1 MIIRRGICG
10 HSSLVEYQLPKL
22 RRRVRFPLSAPFE
35 SMRVTATLIFCIRIE
50 HLLLSKL
57 HE

>member
-22 RRRVRFPLSAPFE
+22 RRRVRFPLSAPVNIKAVHKQELLFLQV
-35 SMRVTATLIFCIRIE
+35 SFLIWVV
-50 HLLLSKL
+50 
-57 HE
+57 

>member
-22 RRRVRFPLSAPFE
+22 RRRVRFPLSAPLFE
-35 SMRVTATLIFCIRIE
+35 QRKRDRTKLSLSVIFA
-50 HLLLSKL
+50 
-57 HE
+57 